1 MERMEEFIETLR
13 LEDGKVQLQPL
24 HQARMERTARDLGFV
39 CPPMPPLEELCP
51 EPLRKGRVKCRFV
64 YRETIRELSFT
75 PYTPRIILSFAPVSL
90 PAGYTYSY
98 KSTDRA
104 VLNRL
109 KEECAADEVLL
120 VDSEGRITDCSF
132 ANLALRREGRWY
144 TPDTPLLEG
153 VQRQHLIQEGLL
165 TPCTIRVADLEGYD
179 QILPINAMLPL
190 PLKDS
195 CL

>member
-39 CPPMPPLEELCP
+39 CPPMPPLEQLCP

-75 PYTPRIILSFAPVSL
+75 PYTPRVIHTFAPMAL
-90 PAGYTYSY
+90 PVGYKYSY
-98 KSTDRA
+98 KSLDRA

-109 KEECAADEVLL
+109 KAECPADEVLL

-144 TPDTPLLEG
+144 TPDSPLLEG
-153 VQRQHLIQEGLL
+153 IQRQHLILESLL
-165 TPCTIRVADLEGYD
+165 TPRTIRVADLGEYD

-190 PLKDS
+190 PL
-195 CL
+195 

>member
-13 LEDGKVQLQPL
+13 LEEGKVQLQPL

-64 YRETIRELSFT
+64 YRESIRELSFT
-75 PYTPRIILSFAPVSL
+75 PYTPRVIHTFAPMAL
-90 PAGYTYSY
+90 PVGYKYSY
-98 KSTDRA
+98 KSLDRA

-109 KEECAADEVLL
+109 KAECPADEVLL

-153 VQRQHLIQEGLL
+153 VQRQYLIQECLL
-165 TPCTIRVADLEGYD
+165 TPRTIRVADLGEYD

-195 CL
+195 

>member
-13 LEDGKVQLQPL
+13 LEEGKVQLQAL

-39 CPPMPPLEELCP
+39 CPPMPPLEQLCP
-51 EPLRKGRVKCRFV
+51 EPLRKGLVKCRFV

-75 PYTPRIILSFAPVSL
+75 PYTPRVIHTFAPMALPVGYKYSNKSL
-90 PAGYTYSY
+90 E
-98 KSTDRA
+98 RA

-109 KEECAADEVLL
+109 KAECPADEVLL

-153 VQRQHLIQEGLL
+153 IQRQHLILEGLL
-165 TPCTIRVADLEGYD
+165 TPCTIRVADLGEYD
-179 QILPINAMLPL
+179 QILPINAMLPP
-190 PLKDS
+190 PL
-195 CL
+195 

>member
-13 LEDGKVQLQPL
+13 LEDGKVQLEPL

-39 CPPMPPLEELCP
+39 CPPMPPLEQLCP

-75 PYTPRIILSFAPVSL
+75 PYTPRIIHMFAPVSL
-90 PAGYTYSY
+90 PVGYTYSY
-98 KSTDRA
+98 KSTDRE

-109 KEECAADEVLL
+109 KEGCAADEVLL

-132 ANLALRREGRWY
+132 ANLAFHREGRWY
-144 TPDTPLLEG
+144 TPNTPLLEG
-153 VQRQHLIQEGLL
+153 TATISHPRGAAH
-165 TPCTIRVADLEGYD
+165 PCTIRVADLEGYD
-179 QILPINAMLPL
+179 QIQPINAMLPL

>member
-1 MERMEEFIETLR
+1 MERMEEFIESLR

-24 HQARMERTARDLGFV
+24 HRARMERTARDLGFV
-39 CPPMPPLEELCP
+39 CPPMPPLEQLCP

-75 PYTPRIILSFAPVSL
+75 PY
-90 PAGYTYSY
+90 

-104 VLNRL
+104 VLDRL
-109 KEECAADEVLL
+109 KEGCAADEVLL

-132 ANLALRREGRWY
+132 ANLAFHREGRWY

-153 VQRQHLIQEGLL
+153 VQRQYLIQEGLL

-179 QILPINAMLPL
+179 QIQPINAMLPL

>member
-13 LEDGKVQLQPL
+13 LEEGKVQLQSL
-24 HQARMERTARDLGFV
+24 HQARMERTACDLGFV
-39 CPPMPPLEELCP
+39 CPPMPPLEQLCP

-75 PYTPRIILSFAPVSL
+75 PYTPRIIHSFAPMAL
-90 PAGYTYSY
+90 PVGYTYSY
-98 KSTDRA
+98 KSTDRE
-104 VLNRL
+104 VLNHL
-109 KEECAADEVLL
+109 KEGCAADEVLL

-132 ANLALRREGRWY
+132 ANLAFRREGRWY

-153 VQRQHLIQEGLL
+153 IQRQQLILECLL
-165 TPCTIRVADLEGYD
+165 PPRPIRGADLGEYD

-190 PLKDS
+190 PL
-195 CL
+195 

>member
-13 LEDGKVQLQPL
+13 LEDGKVQLEPL
-24 HQARMERTARDLGFV
+24 HQARMERTACDLGFV

-75 PYTPRIILSFAPVSL
+75 PYTPRVIHTFAPMAL
-90 PAGYTYSY
+90 PVGYKYSY
-98 KSTDRA
+98 KSLDRA

-109 KEECAADEVLL
+109 KEGCAADEVLL

-144 TPDTPLLEG
+144 TPDSPLLEG
-153 VQRQHLIQEGLL
+153 IQRQHLILECLL
-165 TPCTIRVADLEGYD
+165 TPRTIRVADLGEYD

-190 PLKDS
+190 PL
-195 CL
+195 

>member
-13 LEDGKVQLQPL
+13 LEEGKVQLQAL
-24 HQARMERTARDLGFV
+24 HQARMERTARAFGFT
-39 CPPMPPLEELCP
+39 CPVLPPLEQLCP

-64 YRETIRELSFT
+64 YRESIRELSFT
-75 PYTPRIILSFAPVSL
+75 PYTPRVIHTFAPMAL
-90 PAGYTYSY
+90 PAGYKYSY
-98 KSTDRA
+98 KSLERA

-109 KEECAADEVLL
+109 KAECPADEVLL

-153 VQRQHLIQEGLL
+153 VQRQHLILEGLL
-165 TPCTIRVADLEGYD
+165 TPCTIRVADLGEYD

-190 PLKDS
+190 PL
-195 CL
+195 

>member
-13 LEDGKVQLQPL
+13 LEDGKVQLEPL
-24 HQARMERTARDLGFV
+24 HQARMERTACDLGFV

-75 PYTPRIILSFAPVSL
+75 PYTPRVIHTFAPMAL
-90 PAGYTYSY
+90 PVGYKYSY
-98 KSTDRA
+98 KSLDRA
-104 VLNRL
+104 VLNRR
-109 KEECAADEVLL
+109 KEGCAADEVLL

-144 TPDTPLLEG
+144 TPDSPLLEG
-153 VQRQHLIQEGLL
+153 IQRQHLILECLL
-165 TPCTIRVADLEGYD
+165 TPRTIRVADLGEYD

-190 PLKDS
+190 PL
-195 CL
+195 

>member
-13 LEDGKVQLQPL
+13 LEEGKVQLQAL
-24 HQARMERTARDLGFV
+24 HQARMERTARVFGFT
-39 CPPMPPLEELCP
+39 CPVLPPLEQLCP

-64 YRETIRELSFT
+64 YRESIRELSFT
-75 PYTPRIILSFAPVSL
+75 PYTPRVIHTFAPMAL
-90 PAGYTYSY
+90 PAGYKYSY
-98 KSTDRA
+98 KSLERA

-109 KEECAADEVLL
+109 KAECPADEVLL

-153 VQRQHLIQEGLL
+153 VQRQYLIQEGLL
-165 TPCTIRVADLEGYD
+165 SPCTIRVADLGEYD

-195 CL
+195 

>member
-64 YRETIRELSFT
+64 YREAIRELSFT
-75 PYTPRIILSFAPVSL
+75 PYTPRVIHTFAPMAL
-90 PAGYTYSY
+90 PVGYKYSY
-98 KSTDRA
+98 KSLDRA

-109 KEECAADEVLL
+109 KAECPADEVLL

-144 TPDTPLLEG
+144 TPDSPLLEG
-153 VQRQHLIQEGLL
+153 IQRQHLILESLL
-165 TPCTIRVADLEGYD
+165 TPRTIRVADLGEYD

-190 PLKDS
+190 PL
-195 CL
+195 